1 MQITRTRAGDF
12 VDLELDGRL
21 DGYWCDH
28 LTATLSDV
36 VRDGGHHVRIDCAQV
51 SFLSSAGVSVLVK
64 FYRELARLNGTF
76 RVVNP
81 SHRVSTVLRLTRLD
95 TLLVVPPGEAVPPP
109 TRERPARQIEAGS
122 VALEVFDLDRLA
134 RLTCRAIGSPAPLVA
149 GAFGDEHCASFDSV
163 MPAFA
168 VGIGAFGG
176 SFSECRA
183 RFGELISVAGA
194 TAYQPGDGTNVAD
207 YLVTTGGVG
216 SDIRL
221 LYCLACEGR
230 FSHLIRFE
238 SIQRGA
244 TVGLSRLLTG
254 CLDAMEAGSL
264 GIVIVAETSGL
275 LGAALRRSP
284 TQPPDAGG
292 FFSHP
297 GVRTRLTFTAER
309 AFAGSLALVAG
320 VVSRA
325 SGCDR
330 WGGGQLRPVAA
341 DVLGHLHA
349 AAFRFRPLR
358 KAMIDLDETVTGLFE
373 PDQLLGVLHLLNDD
387 RGVAGAGESQF
398 VSGACW
404 IGQIADDS
412 PAA

>member
-36 VRDGGHHVRIDCAQV
+36 IRDGGHHIRIDCAQV

-95 TLLVVPPGEAVPPP
+95 TLLMVPPGEAVPPP

-238 SIQRGA
+238 AIQRGA

-264 GIVIVAETSGL
+264 GIVIVAETSGI
-275 LGAALRRSP
+275 
-284 TQPPDAGG
+284 AGG
-292 FFSHP
+292 
-297 GVRTRLTFTAER
+297 R
-309 AFAGSLALVAG
+309 ATPLA
-320 VVSRA
+320 
-325 SGCDR
+325 
-330 WGGGQLRPVAA
+330 
-341 DVLGHLHA
+341 HA
-349 AAFRFRPLR
+349 AAGRWWVLLASRRAHAPHVHCRAGVCGKPGARRRCRQPRLRLGSVGVEGSCGQSRRTFSVISMPRPS
-358 KAMIDLDETVTGLFE
+358 A
-373 PDQLLGVLHLLNDD
+373 
-387 RGVAGAGESQF
+387 F
-398 VSGACW
+398 VPFARR
-404 IGQIADDS
+404 
-412 PAA
+412 